1 MSVFQ
6 FSIPA
11 YVLINNVAI
20 ILGLAVIGIVIW
32 FYSKDKNRI
41 IVLSIIGGVIILF
54 IYLSFIAP
62 IQTNVVLND
71 RLELYI
77 PPYARETIQKEEILR
92 AYVIDLEH
100 NESLQPKYHTFG
112 AGQYFRIP
120 LLPINRQFN
129 FLVESNKK
137 NL

>member
-1 MSVFQ
+1 MKMSVFQ

-54 IYLSFIAP
+54 IYLFFIAP

-92 AYVIDLEH
+92 AYV
-100 NESLQPKYHTFG
+100 T
-112 AGQYFRIP
+112 
-120 LLPINRQFN
+120 
-129 FLVESNKK
+129 
-137 NL
+137 